1 MQKNWRTLAFHSA
14 GFLCFFISAVGIYQA
29 RAQTPVG
36 FDPAPLLKQAADLL
50 DQGRFLEC
58 VDAYNTIA
66 QYSPTAQEKAF
77 AVVRM
82 ADVMALFLD
91 RQEEALKIYEQAIHD
106 YPGQPALG
114 NALFNMSMILYE
126 QGRLQR
132 AQQGFAR
139 FLKEFPNSPRSF
151 TASYMAERIAKEREK
166 TPQKTPKSTATPILE
181 AAPKVRVALAIH
193 KKSISFTLHSQ
204 TKITERNTN
213 TVLPPGT
220 YTATIHDSHI
230 QLAGKSYR
238 HSIMLLM
245 QTPFSMGRNTYAGN
259 LQFYNDR
266 GKISAINILSLETY
280 LQGVVPKEMS
290 PSWEEQALMAQAV
303 AARSYAWFLIGKMQD
318 KPFDVAAT
326 TASQVY
332 GGTDVGNTKTQKAVD
347 STRGLIV
354 TEESKPILTYFHAH
368 SGGMLEDDANVW
380 TADMPYYRVANDTVS
395 QSIKHLPWKA
405 TISEADV
412 VAALRRN
419 GFKVGTVRNIQPD
432 KVSPSGRLVTVS
444 IQTDTKKF
452 SIKANTLRLW
462 LGPSRIK
469 SALCSINRT
478 DGGFTFSGAGYGH
491 GVGMSQW
498 GAQGMA
504 KQGRDF
510 RAILRHYYPG
520 TTLTRIY

>member
-14 GFLCFFISAVGIYQA
+14 GFLCLFLSAVGIYQA

-36 FDPAPLLKQAADLL
+36 FDPAPLLKQASELL
-50 DQGRFLEC
+50 DQGRLLEC

-77 AVVRM
+77 ALVRM

-91 RQEEALKIYEQAIHD
+91 RKEEALKIYERAIHD
-106 YPGQPALG
+106 YPGQPALE

-132 AQQGFAR
+132 AQDGFVR

-151 TASYMAERIAKEREK
+151 TASYMAERIATEQEK
-166 TPQKTPKSTATPILE
+166 SPQEAPKS
-181 AAPKVRVALAIH
+181 AANKKLQSAPNVRVALAI
-193 KKSISFTLHSQ
+193 KKNSVSFTLHSQ
-204 TKITERNTN
+204 TKIAGQTKNT
-213 TVLPPGT
+213 LPPGT
-220 YTATIHDSHI
+220 YTATIHDSQI

-238 HSIMLLM
+238 HSINLLM
-245 QTPFSMGRNTYAGN
+245 QTPFSMERKTYAGN
-259 LQFYNDR
+259 LQLYNDS

-303 AARSYAWFLIGKMQD
+303 AARSYAWFLVGKMQE

-354 TEESKPILTYFHAH
+354 TEDSKPILTYFHAH

-380 TADMPYYRVANDTVS
+380 TADMPYYQVADDTVS
-395 QSIKHLPWKA
+395 QSVKHLPWEA

-412 VAALRRN
+412 VAALQRN
-419 GFKVGTVRNIQPD
+419 GFKVATVRNIQPD

-444 IQTDTKKF
+444 IQTDTKRF

-469 SALCSINRT
+469 SVLCSINPT
-478 DGGFTFSGAGYGH
+478 GGGFTFSGAGYGH